1 MDEIGGIKYDC
12 GLNPIP
18 KWSQILGWVFGVI
31 FLLGAIG
38 EVADGEYVI
47 GIVAGIIA
55 ATLVPM
61 VRAFAYERTGVELPF
76 WGRAILLLALFAVF
90 GAVQP
95 DNPIDPSTADS
106 AASKP
111 GSAAET
117 QIDPKTANS
126 PIEQPAMR
134 SARDRRV
141 VCDRFE
147 LRYELNGT
155 DLLLW
160 IDTDLPDEG
169 KLSVGVHRMYHEV
182 GVSDAYSRSYFDSI
196 EPVSR
201 WRGPRRISLDAES
214 WKASL
219 KAHQDKMAAIG
230 SDMAFEIASI
240 EDNVEIRAIL
250 HLNQDDPR
258 FGGRGN
264 PNLSGTA
271 TSRSGVKSVIVEAEA
286 TIRFPLAGSPPASR
300 SRRVSYDGLV
310 TGESYHLSHET
321 PLMPVRSVSGKS
333 FEESMD
339 AIGSMLYLP
348 AGTVVNVKAVD
359 RGPTL
364 WYQVEVKSDRRM
376 SGWINS
382 GALIQQ
388 EIFRIE

>member
-1 MDEIGGIKYDC
+1 
-12 GLNPIP
+12 
-18 KWSQILGWVFGVI
+18 
-31 FLLGAIG
+31 
-38 EVADGEYVI
+38 
-47 GIVAGIIA
+47 
-55 ATLVPM
+55 M
-61 VRAFAYERTGVELPF
+61 VRVFAYERTGVELPL
-76 WGRAILLLALFAVF
+76 WSRVTLLLVLFAVF

-95 DNPIDPSTADS
+95 DNPVEPSTADS

-111 GSAAET
+111 GRAAET
-117 QIDPKTANS
+117 QIDPKTANP

-134 SARDRRV
+134 SARGRGV

-147 LRYELNGT
+147 LRHELNGT

-160 IDTDLPDEG
+160 IDTDLPDAGE
-169 KLSVGVHRMYHEV
+169 LSVSVNRMYHEV
-182 GVSDAYSRSYFDSI
+182 GVSDAYSRSYFDSV

-201 WRGPRRISLDAES
+201 WRQPRRISLDAES
-214 WKASL
+214 WKANL
-219 KAHQDKMAAIG
+219 KAHQDEMAAIG

-271 TSRSGVKSVIVEAEA
+271 TSRSGAKNVLVEAEA
-286 TIRFPLAGSPPASR
+286 RIRFPLAGLPPASKSLR
-300 SRRVSYDGLV
+300 ASYDGLV
-310 TGESYHLSHET
+310 TGESYRLSHET
-321 PLMPVRSVSGKS
+321 PLMPVRSVSGRS

-339 AIGSMLYLP
+339 AIGSMVYLP
-348 AGTVVNVKAVD
+348 AGTVVRVKAVD
-359 RGPTL
+359 RGPTP

-388 EIFRIE
+388 EIFRLE